1 MNLSDVKDVLVDQRE
16 LLSELDQGQRYLLRK
31 ISELHSPPD
40 YSKQLSQI
48 QALLDKASSFIEL
61 KNEFSVVAD
70 NCSRLLLTVQQL
82 SKTQH
87 ELIESLPR
95 RIRVDTQ
102 HRVDNKQRPY
112 LMAAFSLILMAA
124 ASIGYGIYKRAEND
138 ALKENDFKMRY
149 VILENPS
156 WTQFI
161 DSVYSSNAD
170 HFRDWV
176 ERQERRVEE
185 ISRAQREAEI
195 SEQRAEQAK
204 QELEKTKS
212 K

>member
-40 YSKQLSQI
+40 YSKQLSQV

-138 ALKENDFKMRY
+138 HFKRM
-149 VILENPS
+149 ILRC
-156 WTQFI
+156 
-161 DSVYSSNAD
+161 VM
-170 HFRDWV
+170 
-176 ERQERRVEE
+176 
-185 ISRAQREAEI
+185 
-195 SEQRAEQAK
+195 
-204 QELEKTKS
+204 
-212 K
+212 